1 MVGDTNIPK
10 PMRVAVAGA
19 GRMGRHHARIYA
31 GMKDV
36 QLVGI
41 IDPDLPRAA
50 QLAGDF
56 GCKAYAD
63 PQELISSPDRPAAVT
78 IAAPTIYHRQIAEVL
93 LPQKISLLIEKPL
106 APALADARAITTL
119 AAENGCV
126 LQVGHS
132 ERFNPVVQAL
142 KAHHLAPQFVEVHR
156 ISPMT
161 FRSIDVGVV
170 LDLMIHDIDIVHHFV
185 RSPVKSVAAVGVSVI
200 GKYEDVANARIVFG
214 NGCVANFTAS
224 RLALKTE
231 RKMRL
236 FSPSAYVS
244 VDYHKKSGV
253 IIRRTANQ
261 QQLELVQQKIAAGE
275 VAELTDLNYTDLV
288 NYEQLQVQ
296 DHEPLRLEIES
307 FIHAVRTGSPPPVTG
322 EDGCFAVDVATR
334 IMESIA
340 EHEWQTTPTGLPAK

>member
-1 MVGDTNIPK
+1 
-10 PMRVAVAGA
+10 
-19 GRMGRHHARIYA
+19 
-31 GMKDV
+31 
-36 QLVGI
+36 
-41 IDPDLPRAA
+41 
-50 QLAGDF
+50 
-56 GCKAYAD
+56 
-63 PQELISSPDRPAAVT
+63 
-78 IAAPTIYHRQIAEVL
+78 
-93 LPQKISLLIEKPL
+93 
-106 APALADARAITTL
+106 
-119 AAENGCV
+119 
-126 LQVGHS
+126 
-132 ERFNPVVQAL
+132 
-142 KAHHLAPQFVEVHR
+142 
-156 ISPMT
+156 
-161 FRSIDVGVV
+161 
-170 LDLMIHDIDIVHHFV
+170 
-185 RSPVKSVAAVGVSVI
+185 
-200 GKYEDVANARIVFG
+200 
-214 NGCVANFTAS
+214 
-224 RLALKTE
+224 
-231 RKMRL
+231 MRL